1 MIIRYQESIEREES
15 DDEFSPGQSR
25 KAGDAINSERTWW
38 SIMEG
43 SGKWIFG
50 FGLECEILVN
60 SCEAAQQVY
69 RSWKEAEAKHLYFG
83 VIFIMMIVH

>member
-1 MIIRYQESIEREES
+1 
-15 DDEFSPGQSR
+15 
-25 KAGDAINSERTWW
+25 
-38 SIMEG
+38 MEG

-83 VIFIMMIVH
+83 VIFIMIIVH